1 LLINKIMRD
10 KITLMPH
17 EVFANAQKI
26 EDRDERIAYLKRNA
40 YRQVKTIL
48 QLAYNDKIE
57 LDFPEGAPPYKE
69 NEETRFPI
77 ASIKNV
83 FRNIGNCTKQSN
95 YAKIRK
101 ERWFI
106 GMLETLSAEDA
117 KILIAAKDGK
127 LSTFENKKYSKITKT
142 LVRDTFPEL
151 LS

>member
-1 LLINKIMRD
+1 
-10 KITLMPH
+10 MPH

-26 EDRDERIAYLKRNA
+26 EDRDERIVYMKRNA
-40 YRQVKTIL
+40 YRQVKTLL
-48 QLAYNDKIE
+48 QLAYNDNIK

-77 ASIKNV
+77 ASIKTV
-83 FRNIGNCTKQSN
+83 FRNIGNCTVGAK
-95 YAKIRK
+95 YAKLRK

-106 GMLETLSAEDA
+106 SILETLSAEDA

-127 LSTFENKKYSKITKT
+127 LSTFANKKYSKITKT

>member
-1 LLINKIMRD
+1 MRD

-17 EVFANAQKI
+17 EVFTNAQKI
-26 EDRDERIAYLKRNA
+26 EDRDQRIVYMKRNA
-40 YRQVKTIL
+40 YKQVKTIL
-48 QLAYNDKIE
+48 QLAYNDNIK

-77 ASIKNV
+77 SSMNRI
-83 FRNIGNCTKQSN
+83 FTNIGNCTVQAKYS
-95 YAKIRK
+95 KIRK

-106 GMLETLSAEDA
+106 TMLETLSAKDA

-127 LSTFENKKYSKITKT
+127 LSTFANKKYSKITKT

-151 LS
+151 LG

>member
-1 LLINKIMRD
+1 MRD

-26 EDRDERIAYLKRNA
+26 EDRDERIVYMKRNA
-40 YRQVKTIL
+40 YKQVKTLL
-48 QLAYNDKIE
+48 QLAYNDNIK
-57 LDFPEGAPPYKE
+57 LDFPDGAPPYKE

-77 ASIKNV
+77 ASIKTV
-83 FRNIGNCTKQSN
+83 FRNIGNCTVGAK
-95 YAKIRK
+95 YAKLRK

-106 GMLETLSAEDA
+106 SILETLSAEDA

-127 LSTFENKKYSKITKT
+127 LSTFANKKYSKITKT

>member
-1 LLINKIMRD
+1 MRD

-17 EVFANAQKI
+17 EIFANAQKI
-26 EDRDERIAYLKRNA
+26 EDRDERIVYMKRNA
-40 YRQVKTIL
+40 YRQVKTLL
-48 QLAYNDKIE
+48 QLAYNDNIK

-77 ASIKNV
+77 ASIKTV
-83 FRNIGNCTKQSN
+83 FRNIGNCTVGAK
-95 YAKIRK
+95 YAKLRK

-106 GMLETLSAEDA
+106 SILETLSAEDA

-127 LSTFENKKYSKITKT
+127 LSTFANKKYSKITKT

>member
-1 LLINKIMRD
+1 MRD

-17 EVFANAQKI
+17 EVFTNAQKI
-26 EDRDERIAYLKRNA
+26 EDRDQRIVYMKRNA
-40 YRQVKTIL
+40 YRQVKTLL
-48 QLAYNDKIE
+48 QLAYNDNIK

-77 ASIKNV
+77 ASIKTV
-83 FRNIGNCTKQSN
+83 FRNIGNCTVGAK
-95 YAKIRK
+95 YAKLRK

-106 GMLETLSAEDA
+106 SILETLSAEDA

-127 LSTFENKKYSKITKT
+127 LSTFANKKYSKITKK

-151 LS
+151 LG

>member
-1 LLINKIMRD
+1 MRD

-26 EDRDERIAYLKRNA
+26 EDRDERVAYIKRNA
-40 YRQVKTIL
+40 YRQVKTLL
-48 QLAYNDKIE
+48 QLAYNDNIK

-77 ASIKNV
+77 VSIKNV
-83 FRNIGNCTKQSN
+83 FRNIGKCTVGAK
-95 YAKIRK
+95 YARLRK

-106 GMLETLSAEDA
+106 GMLESLSSEDA
-117 KILIAAKDGK
+117 KILVAAKDGK
-127 LSTFENKKYSKITKT
+127 LTTFANKKYSKITKT

-151 LS
+151 LG

>member
-1 LLINKIMRD
+1 MRD

-17 EVFANAQKI
+17 EVFTNAQKI
-26 EDRDERIAYLKRNA
+26 EDRDQRIVYMKKNA
-40 YRQVKTIL
+40 YRQVKTLL
-48 QLAYNDKIE
+48 QLAYNDNIK
-57 LDFPEGAPPYKE
+57 LDFPEGAPPYRE

-83 FRNIGNCTKQSN
+83 FRNIGNCTVQSK
-95 YAKIRK
+95 YAKLRK

-106 GMLETLSAEDA
+106 TMLEALSAEDA

-127 LSTFENKKYSKITKT
+127 LSTFANKKYSKITKS

>member
-1 LLINKIMRD
+1 MRD
-10 KITLMPH
+10 KIILMPH

-26 EDRDERIAYLKRNA
+26 EDRDERIVYMKRNA
-40 YRQVKTIL
+40 YRQVKTLL
-48 QLAYNDKIE
+48 QLAYNDNIK
-57 LDFPEGAPPYKE
+57 LDFPDGAPPYKE

-77 ASIKNV
+77 ASIKTV
-83 FRNIGNCTKQSN
+83 FRNIGNCTVGAK
-95 YAKIRK
+95 YAKLRK

-106 GMLETLSAEDA
+106 SILETLSAEDA

-127 LSTFENKKYSKITKT
+127 LSTFANKKYSKITKT

>member
-1 LLINKIMRD
+1 
-10 KITLMPH
+10 MPH

-26 EDRDERIAYLKRNA
+26 EDRDERIAYMKKNA

-48 QLAYNDKIE
+48 QLAYNDNIK
-57 LDFPEGAPPYKE
+57 LDFPSGAPPYKE
-69 NEETRFPI
+69 NEETKFPI
-77 ASIKNV
+77 ANMNRV
-83 FRNIGNCTKQSN
+83 FQNIGNCTVQAK

-117 KILIAAKDGK
+117 KILVAAKDGK
-127 LSTFENKKYSKITKT
+127 LSTFANKKYSKITKK

>member
-1 LLINKIMRD
+1 MRD

-26 EDRDERIAYLKRNA
+26 EDRDERIAYMKKNA

-48 QLAYNDKIE
+48 QLAYNDNIK
-57 LDFPEGAPPYKE
+57 LDFPSGAPPYKE
-69 NEETRFPI
+69 NEETKFPI
-77 ASIKNV
+77 ANMNRV
-83 FRNIGNCTKQSN
+83 FQNIGNCTVQ
-95 YAKIRK
+95 AKYGKLRK

-117 KILIAAKDGK
+117 KILVAAKDGK
-127 LSTFENKKYSKITKT
+127 LSTFANKKYSKITKK

>member
-1 LLINKIMRD
+1 MRD

-26 EDRDERIAYLKRNA
+26 EDRDERIVYMKRNA

-48 QLAYNDKIE
+48 QLAYNDNIK
-57 LDFPEGAPPYKE
+57 LDLPSGAPPYKKNDE
-69 NEETRFPI
+69 IKFPI
-77 ASIKNV
+77 ANMNRIFK
-83 FRNIGNCTKQSN
+83 NIGNCTVQANYSN
-95 YAKIRK
+95 IRK

-106 GMLETLSAEDA
+106 SILETLSAEDA

-127 LSTFENKKYSKITKT
+127 LSTFANKKYSKITKT

>member
-1 LLINKIMRD
+1 MRD

-26 EDRDERIAYLKRNA
+26 EDRDERIAYMKKNA

-57 LDFPEGAPPYKE
+57 LDFPKGAPPYKE
-69 NEETRFPI
+69 NEETKFPI
-77 ASIKNV
+77 ASIGRV
-83 FRNIGNCTKQSN
+83 FANIGNCTKQAQFS
-95 YAKIRK
+95 KIRK

-117 KILIAAKDGK
+117 KILIAAKDGN
-127 LSTFENKKYSKITKT
+127 LSTFANKKYSKITKT

-151 LS
+151 LG

>member
-1 LLINKIMRD
+1 MRD

-26 EDRDERIAYLKRNA
+26 EDRDERIVYMKRNA

-48 QLAYNDKIE
+48 QLAYNDNIK

-77 ASIKNV
+77 VSIKNV
-83 FRNIGNCTKQSN
+83 FKNIGNCTVQ
-95 YAKIRK
+95 AKYGKLRK

-106 GMLETLSAEDA
+106 GMLESLSSEDA
-117 KILIAAKDGK
+117 KILVAAKDGK
-127 LSTFENKKYSKITKT
+127 LSTFANKKYSKITKK